1 MISILVVDD
10 LTMIRELLRTALER
24 EGYRV
29 RVASD
34 REEALTQMRHE
45 RPRVILLDLNLATDG
60 SKLLQ
65 QIRADDS
72 LRGLP
77 VIVISEVRTREEV
90 LAAIDLGVSDFMLK
104 SQFSLRDLCR
114 RVQRV
119 VAAPQKSRRAGTRE
133 ASAPPSEPPSQTV
146 EHKVPVTAVAPS
158 PSPGADASE
167 ARRIED
173 PLEALKSLTP
183 IVSRSEITEF
193 LDSIG
198 EIKAMSP
205 AVMQVIN
212 LTNNPN
218 CSLDKVVKAVRNDHA
233 IALKLLKLANSAV
246 YNRGEPIDS
255 VAKAVTRI
263 GLDNIRTAVLNLS
276 VVENFSN
283 EQAADL
289 IDFGRFWEHSIGC
302 GLIASKIAT
311 TLQPDLADSAFT
323 MGLLHDVGRMVLLEH
338 DTERY
343 RMVIETARTQGLPL
357 DLVEKRLMLVSH
369 ADMMDRVLRSWN
381 FPKSLIDPIVFHHL
395 SMGNIRQMARK
406 QLTETAIL
414 ALANRLSKAL
424 LLGDSGNATLYST
437 EEFFEALRLPADF
450 IGDLEA
456 SIHDETDEVKFAMLA
471 SSGGKNWSTG
481 RDLARGKLKSAFN
494 PIFHSMTPRV
504 DAFRMVCDNL
514 REGAEETRPNVAV
527 VHLRHQREV
536 VPVTEGLERLER
548 EAQVANLPVIILSPA
563 GKLELERR
571 IMDARRTHLL
581 PIPITLDR
589 FVDAVNDCLAHTA
602 AVRSES
608 DAASEGLSDSNAPPT
623 AAAA

>member
-1 MISILVVDD
+1 MTSVLIVDD
-10 LTMIRELLRTALER
+10 LAIIRELLRTALER

-29 RVASD
+29 RMSGD
-34 REEALTQMRHE
+34 REEALAQLRHC
-45 RPRVILLDLNLATDG
+45 RPNVVLMDINLASG
-60 SKLLQ
+60 GRKLLET
-65 QIRADDS
+65 IRSDET
-72 LRGLP
+72 LRDLS
-77 VIVISEVRTREEV
+77 VIVVSEVRTREEV

-119 VAAPQKSRRAGTRE
+119 V
-133 ASAPPSEPPSQTV
+133 SAPVRNRKPAARETV
-146 EHKVPVTAVAPS
+146 EVTTVRAETHVEHRS
-158 PSPGADASE
+158 PSAASMPPIQSGADASE
-167 ARRIED
+167 ARRIQD

-183 IVSRSEITEF
+183 ILTRSEMTEF

-205 AVMQVIN
+205 AVMQVMS
-212 LTNNPN
+212 LTGNPH
-218 CSLDKVVKAVRNDHA
+218 CSLDKVVRAVRNDHA

-276 VVENFSN
+276 VVESFSN
-283 EQAADL
+283 EATADL
-289 IDFGRFWEHSIGC
+289 VDFGRFWEHSIGC

-311 TLQPDLADSAFT
+311 SLEMDIADSAFT
-323 MGLLHDVGRMVLLEH
+323 MGLLHDVGRMVLLEY
-338 DTERY
+338 DSERY
-343 RMVIETARTQGLPL
+343 RRVMETARTQGLPL
-357 DLVEKRLMLVSH
+357 DLVEKRMLLVSH

-424 LLGDSGNATLYST
+424 LLGDSGNPSLYST
-437 EEFFEALRLPADF
+437 EEFFEALRLPPAF
-450 IGDLEA
+450 ITDLEKT
-456 SIHDETDEVKFAMLA
+456 IHDETDEVKFAMLA
-471 SSGGKNWSTG
+471 SSGGKNWATG
-481 RDLARGKLKSAFN
+481 RDLARGKLKAAFN
-494 PIFHSMTPRV
+494 PLFFSLSPKV
-504 DAFRMVCDNL
+504 DAFRMVCDHL
-514 REGAEETRPNVAV
+514 RECSDDARPNVAV
-527 VHLRHQREV
+527 VHVRQQRDV
-536 VPVTEGLERLER
+536 VPVSEGFERVER
-548 EAQVANLPVIILSPA
+548 EAQVAKLPLIVLSPA

-571 IMDARRTHLL
+571 TMEGRFTRLL
-581 PIPITLDR
+581 PIPITVDR
-589 FVDAVNDCLAHTA
+589 FLDAVNECLQHA
-602 AVRSES
+602 E
-608 DAASEGLSDSNAPPT
+608 ASAPV

>member
-1 MISILVVDD
+1 MTSVLIVDD
-10 LTMIRELLRTALER
+10 LAIIRELLRTALER

-29 RVASD
+29 RMSGDREDALAQLRHCRPNVVLMDIKLASD
-34 REEALTQMRHE
+34 GR
-45 RPRVILLDLNLATDG
+45 
-60 SKLLQ
+60 KLLEA
-65 QIRADDS
+65 IRAEES
-72 LRGLP
+72 LCDVP
-77 VIVISEVRTREEV
+77 VIVVSDVHTREEV

-119 VAAPQKSRRAGTRE
+119 V
-133 ASAPPSEPPSQTV
+133 SAPVRSHRPAPRPAV
-146 EHKVPVTAVAPS
+146 EVTAVRNEPHVEHRS
-158 PSPGADASE
+158 PSAASMPPTQSGAVASE
-167 ARRIED
+167 ARRIQD

-183 IVSRSEITEF
+183 ILTRSEMTEF

-205 AVMQVIN
+205 AVMQVLN
-212 LTNNPN
+212 LTSNPN
-218 CSLDKVVKAVRNDHA
+218 CSLDKVVRAVRNDHA

-276 VVENFSN
+276 VVETFSN
-283 EQAADL
+283 EETADL
-289 IDFGRFWEHSIGC
+289 VDFGRFWEHSIGC
-302 GLIASKIAT
+302 GLIAAKIAT
-311 TLQPDLADSAFT
+311 ALEMDIADSAFT

-338 DTERY
+338 DAEHY
-343 RMVIETARTQGLPL
+343 RRVIETARTQGLPL
-357 DLVEKRLMLVSH
+357 DLVEKRMLLVSH

-424 LLGDSGNATLYST
+424 LLGDSGNPTLYST
-437 EEFFEALRLPADF
+437 EEFFEALRLPSSF
-450 IGDLEA
+450 ISELEQ

-471 SSGGKNWSTG
+471 SSGGRNWATG
-481 RDLARGKLKSAFN
+481 RDLARGKLKAAFN
-494 PIFHSMTPRV
+494 PIFFSMSPKV
-504 DAFRMVCDNL
+504 DAFRMICDHL
-514 REGAEETRPNVAV
+514 RECAEDARPNVAV

-548 EAQVANLPVIILSPA
+548 EAQVANLPLIVLSPA

-571 IMDARRTHLL
+571 VMDSRFTRQL
-581 PIPITLDR
+581 PIPITVDR
-589 FVDAVNDCLAHTA
+589 FLDAVNECLHHAETSVA
-602 AVRSES
+602 
-608 DAASEGLSDSNAPPT
+608 LS
-623 AAAA
+623 AAA